1 MNDALDLNAYPGD
14 HEFTEAEAAA
24 VLRVSPRR
32 LADDRRDKQID
43 CLRYGRYDIRYT
55 AKHLRDYR
63 ATKEVKALCLE
74 DRRARKPRKQV
85 PASAKSATGGWISS
99 QTPPTGIA
107 SAMTPKNAGTFA
119 LRRGVEI
126 FAMLNKP
133 L

>member
-1 MNDALDLNAYPGD
+1 MNDAFDLNAYPDD

-32 LADDRRDKQID
+32 LADDRRDGQVD
-43 CLRYGRYDIRYT
+43 CLRYGRYDIRYA
-55 AKHLRDYR
+55 AKHLRAYR

-74 DRRARKPRKQV
+74 DRRAKKLRKKA
-85 PASAKSATGGWISS
+85 PASAKSATGGCISIP
-99 QTPPTGIA
+99 TPPIGIA
-107 SAMTPKNAGTFA
+107 SAMTPKSAGSYTP
-119 LRRGVEI
+119 RRGAEI